1 MTFSLIEND
10 FPNNK
15 GNTRKDIVPLHP
27 KGGKKNSAMAREM
40 KSGIYQDGYIK
51 KSSQILPLLPPSRD
65 LT

>member
-15 GNTRKDIVPLHP
+15 GNTRKDIVPLYP
-27 KGGKKNSAMAREM
+27 KGGKMNSAMGRKM

-51 KSSQILPLLPPSRD
+51 ESNQNLPLLPSSRD